1 MENNEKGNKIYND
14 YPKYSPS
21 LTSNGLFS
29 QKKEMLNYLKNDSNK
44 ENELYSI
51 NYKNNN
57 SSNRKN
63 LNGAK
68 SPLKSNKQNANNNK
82 ISSNMTPL
90 YNNFYDSKAQN
101 YSSPKA
107 NKNKYS
113 NKNMKPKTK
122 KAISSI
128 NSFRK
133 NHKKKTLILDLD
145 ETLVHSGF
153 HPFERKSDFI
163 FNINIDGKEHT
174 IYALKRPYV
183 EEFLSEISLYYEVI
197 IFTASIPEYASPL
210 IDLLDKNKITSK
222 RLYREHCL
230 LDNGLYLKDLKSI
243 GKNMKDMIIIDNN
256 PISYI
261 LNQDNGIPILTWYE
275 DLEDKELINLIP
287 LLKYLS
293 IVDDVRP
300 IINKIVDQKSNTINF
315 ALVENMIKNKI
326 SKNKNLKNMIYEAN
340 EKYNSKKNISNLNK
354 KENNKKYN
362 KNDYNNYEAE
372 KSNIEADMNEI
383 SNKYRNYLD
392 NNLYK
397 YTNIHDSLSNMSY
410 NEIQNEGNIKNSK
423 NTQINNFFNKYEERY
438 NTINQPKE
446 YQNNRG
452 QNKEISSY
460 KNRNFSLN
468 NQYNTQINENLNKIK
483 EKGKF
488 KQSIKNSNKF
498 ITPNI
503 SVQRR
508 ANSYFNNEKNV
519 IRNFYPFEKKEKN
532 NKNKTGINPTEIQ
545 NESNINNIN
554 KNSINN
560 YNSYSNNYRNN
571 FNNNKSNT
579 KVKKR
584 KLNSLSNLASNNS
597 ILSESKENNDYNN
610 NYINTYQQ
618 NLLKNKTR
626 SNSYNNTGSN
636 IPLNN
641 YNNTNFQKYSN
652 NNNNVPYSYTMEL
665 NYDNDIKNN
674 IRNNSFSNLNYRN
687 NSNYNT
693 ISNYKYNNLN
703 LDENE
708 LKIISNKQ
716 DINYL
721 YTNPTMSENNKNQ
734 KTNIHPMN
742 NTFRQNY
749 TNKNV
754 TININDNYKQ
764 FLDSKKN
771 SIYNDQKF
779 NKTVYNNNSSYFTNK
794 EINDIKNIKLNN
806 NYKSNDYRNQR
817 TNTDVA
823 QNKYKDFILE
833 NNNNN
838 NESNGPNQYKNVFRN
853 YKRNTFI
860 LNNYQNMLYN
870 HERQNIK
877 SYNNTNNYN
886 NDKYYQFLQQLNK
899 ENNFYSNKNNID
911 SYPDNNY
918 NEISKIDGKYA
929 NNYNFKNL
937 DIENEVIEQ
946 DTILKKM
953 NKSSSNFYPK
963 KTYSSYFSINDN
975 SENMNFDYKKY
986 NNYYEGRNL
995 SHNNKLIKSK
1005 FLSNYDTNY
1014 DAT

>member
-1 MENNEKGNKIYND
+1 MQNDEKGNKFYND
-14 YPKYSPS
+14 FPNYSPS
-21 LTSNGLFS
+21 LAS
-29 QKKEMLNYLKNDSNK
+29 KEMVYYLKNDSNK
-44 ENELYSI
+44 ENELYST
-51 NYKNNN
+51 NYNNN
-57 SSNRKN
+57 SLNHKN
-63 LNGAK
+63 INGAK
-68 SPLKSNKQNANNNK
+68 SPLKSNKQNVNNNK
-82 ISSNMTPL
+82 ILSSMTPL

-101 YSSPKA
+101 YSSQKV
-107 NKNKYS
+107 NKNKK
-113 NKNMKPKTK
+113 NKNNKVKSK
-122 KAISSI
+122 KSNSSL

-133 NHKKKTLILDLD
+133 NHNKKTLILDLD

-230 LDNGLYLKDLKSI
+230 FDNGLYLKDLKSI
-243 GKNMKDMIIIDNN
+243 GKNLKDMIIIDNN

-300 IINKIVDQKSNTINF
+300 VINKIVDQKNNTINF

-340 EKYNSKKNISNLNK
+340 ENYNSNKNISNLKK

-362 KNDYNNYEAE
+362 KNNYNNNYENE
-372 KSNIEADMNEI
+372 KSNIETDMNEI
-383 SNKYRNYLD
+383 SNKYRNYLES
-392 NNLYK
+392 NLYK
-397 YTNIHDSLSNMSY
+397 YINIHDSLSNMSY
-410 NEIQNEGNIKNSK
+410 NEIQNEGNIKNNK
-423 NTQINNFFNKYEERY
+423 NTKINNFFNNYEESY

-446 YQNNRG
+446 YQNTRG

-460 KNRNFSLN
+460 KNRNLSLN
-468 NQYNTQINENLNKIK
+468 NQNINTQIKENLNKIK
-483 EKGKF
+483 EKGIKF
-488 KQSIKNSNKF
+488 KKNIKNSNKF

-519 IRNFYPFEKKEKN
+519 IRNFYPYEKKEKN
-532 NKNKTGINPTEIQ
+532 NKNNTGINQSEIQ
-545 NESNINNIN
+545 KEPSPNTIN
-554 KNSINN
+554 KNNNNN
-560 YNSYSNNYRNN
+560 YNNYSNNY
-571 FNNNKSNT
+571 NNNKSNN
-579 KVKKR
+579 KIKKR
-584 KLNSLSNLASNNS
+584 KLNSLSNLSSNNS
-597 ILSESKENNDYNN
+597 KLSESKKNDEYNN
-610 NYINTYQQ
+610 NYLNTYQQ
-618 NLLKNKTR
+618 NLLKYKAR
-626 SNSYNNTGSN
+626 SNSYNNTDSSSS
-636 IPLNN
+636 
-641 YNNTNFQKYSN
+641 YNNKNNNINFQKYSN
-652 NNNNVPYSYTMEL
+652 NNNIPYSFNMEL
-665 NYDNDIKNN
+665 NYNNDIKNN
-674 IRNNSFSNLNYRN
+674 IRNNSFSNLNNRN
-687 NSNYNT
+687 NTNYNT

-721 YTNPTMSENNKNQ
+721 YTNPKMTENNKNH

-754 TININDNYKQ
+754 TINIIDNYKQ

-771 SIYNDQKF
+771 STFNDQIFNKSIYN
-779 NKTVYNNNSSYFTNK
+779 NTSSYVTNK

-806 NYKSNDYRNQR
+806 NYKSIDYRNQKI
-817 TNTDVA
+817 NTDI
-823 QNKYKDFILE
+823 QKNKYKDFMLE
-833 NNNNN
+833 NNNNY
-838 NESNGPNQYKNVFRN
+838 ESNGKNVFRN
-853 YKRNTFI
+853 YKRNTFT
-860 LNNYQNMLYN
+860 LNNYQNTLYN
-870 HERQNIK
+870 YEGQNIK
-877 SYNNTNNYN
+877 SYNNNTNIYN

-899 ENNFYSNKNNID
+899 ENNFFINKNNIN
-911 SYPDNNY
+911 SYPNNNY
-918 NEISKIDGKYA
+918 NEISKIDGKYE
-929 NNYNFKNL
+929 NNYNLKNL
-937 DIENEVIEQ
+937 DNDDKMLEQ
-946 DTILKKM
+946 GNLLKKM

-963 KTYSSYFSINDN
+963 KTYSSYFSLNDN
-975 SENMNFDYKKY
+975 SGSINLDYKKY
-986 NNYYEGRNL
+986 NNYYENRNL
-995 SHNNKLIKSK
+995 SHNNKIIKSK
-1005 FLSNYDTNY
+1005 FLSNYDNNY
-1014 DAT
+1014 AVT